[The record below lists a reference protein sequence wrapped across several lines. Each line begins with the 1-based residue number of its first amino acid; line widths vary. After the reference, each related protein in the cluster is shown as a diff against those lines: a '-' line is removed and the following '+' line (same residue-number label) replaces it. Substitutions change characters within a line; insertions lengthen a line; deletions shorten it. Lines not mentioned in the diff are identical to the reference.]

1 MNYNEYVSEYRTI
14 PALLN
19 YPKGEVLMRC
29 LSKKSR
35 LGTVVHIPAT
45 RQSLRAYQSEASM
58 GNLVKIKC
66 KF

>member
-1 MNYNEYVSEYRTI
+1 MNYNEYVSEYRAI

-35 LGTVVHIPAT
+35 LGTVVH
-45 RQSLRAYQSEASM
+45 AYNPSYQAESNTEA
-58 GNLVKIKC
+58 LPV
-66 KF
+66 